1 MQRKHLVTAA
11 LILALLIPLLPAFED
26 RAAPMDEGALLVYPE
41 LILKGQLPYRDFE
54 TFYGPANPFL
64 LSGVYAIA
72 GPNIFVERAVGL
84 IYRLGILA
92 ALFVL
97 LRRWGTAIAGGC
109 LLVTSFLLM
118 PIKLP
123 AYAWLGGIMAILWSL
138 CCIAEAN
145 SGRRCF
151 WGGMLAGAGLLFRV
165 DLAPAVLVSALPQFF
180 AMTRTNRWKYIVGV
194 AIGLLPLVW
203 LTAAAGPSQVWN
215 NLFLFPV
222 VLSGPAR
229 RLPLNSIPTCA
240 IFLLAAHLIAVL
252 VNVTAGILAFRADRR
267 SVAARLL
274 LGLALLGLGLSHQAI
289 QRSDLVHVA
298 FAAFVSLGILPLS
311 LLTIGSRYLQECP
324 TYRDA
329 LLATAGVLVLLLAI
343 LPEFTMY
350 FRQVALSGMTS
361 PPEQAVFLR
370 QHERAFPLPTMA
382 VAVRAGRML
391 TRLDEEAC
399 PGQRLFVGPAD
410 LRRTNYTDT
419 WIYHMLP
426 KLRPAT
432 YFLEMNPLSANRPNS
447 RLANDVSSADWLVLN
462 REWDSWDEKNKSQSF
477 GSSAPGRIVDEQ
489 FEFCGHYEPYDLY
502 RHRRQLSSMR
512 RRVFRRRTL
521 FEASDAKGVPVVSEL
536 F

>member
-1 MQRKHLVTAA
+1 MQRKHLVAA
-11 LILALLIPLLPAFED
+11 AVILALLIPFWPAFED
-26 RAAPMDEGALLVYPE
+26 RAAPMDEGSLLVYPE

-72 GPNIFVERAVGL
+72 GPNIFVERTVGL

-109 LLVTSFLLM
+109 LLVTSFLLL

-123 AYAWLGGIMAILWSL
+123 AYAWLGGIMAVLWSL
-138 CCIAEAN
+138 CCIAEVN
-145 SGRRCF
+145 SARRCF
-151 WGGMLAGAGLLFRV
+151 WGGVLGGIALLFRV
-165 DLAPAVLVSALPQFF
+165 DLAPAVLASALPQFF
-180 AMTRTNRWKYIVGV
+180 SMNRTNRWKYIAGV
-194 AIGLLPLVW
+194 AFALVPLVW

-229 RLPLNSIPTCA
+229 RLPLNSIQPCVM
-240 IFLLAAHLIAVL
+240 FLLAAHVVAVL
-252 VNVTAGILAFRADRR
+252 VNVTAGVLAVRTDRR
-267 SVAARLL
+267 SAAARLL

-311 LLTIGSRYLQECP
+311 LLTIGSRYLREGP

-329 LLATAGVLVLLLAI
+329 LLATAAVLVLLLGI
-343 LPEFTMY
+343 LPEFTVY
-350 FRQVALSGMTS
+350 LRQVALAGLTR
-361 PPEQAVFLR
+361 PPEEAVFLR
-370 QHERAFPLPTMA
+370 QHERAFPLPSMA
-382 VAVRAGRML
+382 VAIRAGRML
-391 TRLDEEAC
+391 TRLEEEAS

-426 KLRPAT
+426 QLQPAT

-447 RLANDVSSADWLVLN
+447 RLASDVSSADWLVLN
-462 REWDSWDEKNKSQSF
+462 REWDSWDERNKSQNF
-477 GSSAPGRIVDEQ
+477 GSSAPGRVVDEQ
-489 FEFCGHYEPYDLY
+489 FELCGHYGPYDLY
-502 RHRRQLSSMR
+502 RHRETALINAARN
-512 RRVFRRRTL
+512 
-521 FEASDAKGVPVVSEL
+521 VSTGKAL
-536 F
+536 